1 MRDSQYQ
8 TLPAPGHGV
17 AHHYGAGVK
26 LLSQPWAMSLL
37 TELCRPE
44 TTQPRFN
51 QLLTMLFDW
60 MLPEIVGRELTK
72 RRVRRSTRMPQGVYE
87 GEIVDPTQGVVVA
100 AMARG
105 GIPPAQ
111 RFYDGL
117 NQLLDPSGVRQ
128 DHLFMAR
135 KTDSSGH
142 VVGVDVSGSKLGGGV
157 QDATLLIPDPMGA
170 TGGSIVETLR
180 IYRDQVQGTPRRLV
194 CAHLIVTPEYLKR
207 VLGEFPDARIYAV
220 RLDRGLSSPQALAAA
235 PGKLWDQEKGLDDHD
250 YIVPGAGGLGELM
263 NNAWV

>member
-8 TLPAPGHGV
+8 TLPVPGQGV
-17 AHHYGAGVK
+17 AHHYGSGVNI
-26 LLSQPWAMSLL
+26 LSQPWAMSLL

-60 MLPEIVGRELTK
+60 MLPEIVGRELSK
-72 RRVRRSTRMPQGVYE
+72 RSVRRSTRMPQGVYE
-87 GEIVDPTQGVVVA
+87 GEIVDPSQGVVVA

-117 NQLLDPSGVRQ
+117 NQLLDPTGVRQ

-142 VVGVDVSGSKLGGGV
+142 VVGVDVSGSKLGGGCK
-157 QDATLLIPDPMGA
+157 
-170 TGGSIVETLR
+170 
-180 IYRDQVQGTPRRLV
+180 TPRCSFRTPWAPLGV
-194 CAHLIVTPEYLKR
+194 PLWRPCESIGTRSRAPHAVWCAPT
-207 VLGEFPDARIYAV
+207 
-220 RLDRGLSSPQALAAA
+220 
-235 PGKLWDQEKGLDDHD
+235 
-250 YIVPGAGGLGELM
+250 
-263 NNAWV
+263 